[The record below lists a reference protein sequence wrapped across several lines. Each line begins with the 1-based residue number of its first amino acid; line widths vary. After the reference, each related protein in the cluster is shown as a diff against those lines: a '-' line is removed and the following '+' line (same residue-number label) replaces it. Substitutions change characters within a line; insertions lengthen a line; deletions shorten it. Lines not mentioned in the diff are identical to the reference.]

1 MAKCP
6 KKCGPP
12 MGWLFSTIHCLK
24 PYFASMIYI
33 FYNEKST
40 CSTIQSPPESSDNLW
55 HSFVVGQERDNA
67 SCHTPDPSTELLAA
81 LISLKTID
89 TSPSA

>member
-1 MAKCP
+1 
-6 KKCGPP
+6 
-12 MGWLFSTIHCLK
+12 MGYSPVYTTSNL
-24 PYFASMIYI
+24 YFASMIYI

-40 CSTIQSPPESSDNLW
+40 PSTIQSPPESSDNLW
-55 HSFVVGQERDNA
+55 PSFVVWQERDNA

-81 LISLKTID
+81 LIPLKTID